1 MTAPAPAHDGR
12 VRPGVRR
19 EALVA
24 IGAVLVAVLALLVTT
39 RIRSAVVA
47 QGLGPAAWPTALA
60 VGLAVLGVLMLA
72 RPVVAGLR
80 FGRRATT
87 SGPGSAIAGV
97 EPVTPG
103 GMRRVVL
110 TVAAVAG
117 YGLAW
122 HWLDFRVCTVAF
134 VAAVAAIGG
143 ARGWR
148 ALVAFPVVLTGLL
161 WLLFG
166 VLLEVPL

>member
-1 MTAPAPAHDGR
+1 MAAPAPTHRGP

-24 IGAVLVAVLALLVTT
+24 IGSVLVALLALLVTT
-39 RIRSAVVA
+39 RIRSSVA
-47 QGLGPAAWPTALA
+47 AEEPGAAAWPTALA
-60 VGLAVLGVLMLA
+60 VGLAILGVLMLA
-72 RPVVAGLR
+72 RPVVAGLHL
-80 FGRRATT
+80 GRRTAT
-87 SGPGSAIAGV
+87 SGPGSAVAGV
-97 EPVTPG
+97 DPVTPG
-103 GMRRVVL
+103 GVRRVVF

-148 ALVAFPVVLTGLL
+148 ALIAFPVLLTGLL
-161 WLLFG
+161 WMLFG